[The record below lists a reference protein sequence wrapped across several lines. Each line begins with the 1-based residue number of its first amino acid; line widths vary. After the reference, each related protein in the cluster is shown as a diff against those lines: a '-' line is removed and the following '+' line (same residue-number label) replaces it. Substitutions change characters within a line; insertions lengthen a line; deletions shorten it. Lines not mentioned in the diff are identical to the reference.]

1 MILTMRKW
9 VISSVKL
16 KCEGSIGCLVIRTDR
31 MLSRTYLDRWISREI
46 RSKCCFLLDRYIWPS
61 LSPGRKLPRQITTIN
76 VTVVKVIDNF
86 SNFIFF
92 YLLYNQYGYFESENF
107 NCDHHVVLR
116 VVHRV
121 VHLHVHQ
128 DCIHLAC
135 TLDIHHLI
143 LM

>member
-1 MILTMRKW
+1 MR
-9 VISSVKL
+9 
-16 KCEGSIGCLVIRTDR
+16 GSIKCLVIRTDR

-61 LSPGRKLPRQITTIN
+61 LSPDRKLPRQITTIN

-92 YLLYNQYGYFESENF
+92 YLLYNRYGYFESEKI

-128 DCIHLAC
+128 DRIHLAY

-143 LM
+143 FM